1 MYKLSSEILVKDNSK
16 LYSWKDICFDIWTAS
31 SVGDID
37 FLNSF
42 LDINRTETESKLEK
56 SNPALTSEFGQVCD
70 LDFKNSGGWTC
81 LMYAAYYDHPNI
93 VRWLL
98 EGNMYNEYR
107 GPAKRNPV
115 NPLIKN
121 RFGKTSLMLASSCGH
136 NESVETILNCCKTS
150 LSAKHFSVH
159 M

>member
-1 MYKLSSEILVKDNSK
+1 MMSSTKV
-16 LYSWKDICFDIWTAS
+16 T
-31 SVGDID
+31 V
-37 FLNSF
+37 
-42 LDINRTETESKLEK
+42 
-56 SNPALTSEFGQVCD
+56 

-136 NESVETILNCCKTS
+136 NESVETILNCCKAS
-150 LSAKHFSVH
+150 LSAKQFSVICSYDLFCNIFKYPRFLMIH
-159 M
+159 NIL